1 MNENNK
7 ESKPQWKGCIIF
19 EIINISICSFVNEI
33 EYCKH
38 WQGKR

>member
-19 EIINISICSFVNEI
+19 GIIKVLLVKFKTEINTN
-33 EYCKH
+33 
-38 WQGKR
+38 W